1 MKEPVNQLSWLA
13 MTPCFS
19 LKAMRK
25 MNGQKRYTEGRLKA
39 WVRREGGEGYPNVIE
54 DSEVDDD
61 EQP

>member
-1 MKEPVNQLSWLA
+1 
-13 MTPCFS
+13 
-19 LKAMRK
+19 